1 MEKSIRMKIKRPFEW
16 QNNFQNGRT
25 FRDMFTLGITLGNGV
40 TGQIRKCENKERSNL
55 KCVKMINTG
64 EQGTK

>member
-1 MEKSIRMKIKRPFEW
+1 
-16 QNNFQNGRT
+16 
-25 FRDMFTLGITLGNGV
+25 MFTLGITLGNGV

-64 EQGTK
+64 EQGTKQYNFYDEGLNEIQIVSKLYHPMII